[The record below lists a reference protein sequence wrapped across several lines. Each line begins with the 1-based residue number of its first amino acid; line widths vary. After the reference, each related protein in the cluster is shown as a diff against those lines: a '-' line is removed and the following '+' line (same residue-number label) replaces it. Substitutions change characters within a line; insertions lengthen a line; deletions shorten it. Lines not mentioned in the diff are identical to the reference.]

1 MSKSGSENCIPLLN
15 FSVREST
22 FWVNI
27 FQQRSHRAA
36 GFLKISLSSLG
47 KPPASSFSHYPS
59 YFSHACATWLRF
71 LRRDRPAA
79 CNTTILQHRRRREW
93 NPMSVIELV
102 RPSGWERE
110 WARATRTSVKLAG
123 GMGRWSAEYRSEEET
138 RGNRECRVFQRDLR
152 IVGEH

>member
-15 FSVREST
+15 FTVREST

-27 FQQRSHRAA
+27 FQQRSRRAA

-47 KPPASSFSHYPS
+47 KPLAFSFSHYPS

-71 LRRDRPAA
+71 SRRDRP
-79 CNTTILQHRRRREW
+79 CNTTIQQHRRRREW

-102 RPSGWERE
+102 RPSGWKRVSASHTYVGKARGRNGEMER
-110 WARATRTSVKLAG
+110 
-123 GMGRWSAEYRSEEET
+123 AEYRSEEET

>member
-1 MSKSGSENCIPLLN
+1 MLKSGSENCIPLLN
-15 FSVREST
+15 FSVREFT

-47 KPPASSFSHYPS
+47 KPLAFPFSLHPS

-71 LRRDRPAA
+71 VRRDRPAA
-79 CNTTILQHRRRREW
+79 CNTTIQQHRYRREW

-102 RPSGWERE
+102 RPSGWKLPSEPHVGRAREGWGDGAPGAPERRRN
-110 WARATRTSVKLAG
+110 AR
-123 GMGRWSAEYRSEEET
+123 
-138 RGNRECRVFQRDLR
+138 NRECRVFQQDLR